1 MFYEMQITDS
11 LVIVGHGFLMG
22 LILQNFVALMIF
34 RGPFLCPQALF
45 HKKVKRIK
53 GKCHAVFD

>member
-1 MFYEMQITDS
+1 MQITDS

-45 HKKVKRIK
+45 HKKAKRIK